1 MLVGAASGVVLL
13 VPLVVGASGVLVGAC
28 GVDLVVELL
37 VGDSGVELVVE
48 LVVWRSKK
56 SQLINEDSS
65 CPGEEVTLHHS
76 YFSLG
81 SCHLPISSSSP
92 LQCNLHQRV
101 LKKKLNRVFL
111 FAPFL
116 CVHL

>member
-48 LVVWRSKK
+48 LVVWRSKN

-65 CPGEEVTLHHS
+65 CPGEEGDT
-76 YFSLG
+76 
-81 SCHLPISSSSP
+81 
-92 LQCNLHQRV
+92 
-101 LKKKLNRVFL
+101 
-111 FAPFL
+111 APFL
-116 CVHL
+116 FLFGELPFANLIIITNTM

>member
-48 LVVWRSKK
+48 LVVWRSKN

-65 CPGEEVTLHHS
+65 CPGEEGDT
-76 YFSLG
+76 
-81 SCHLPISSSSP
+81 
-92 LQCNLHQRV
+92 
-101 LKKKLNRVFL
+101 
-111 FAPFL
+111 APFL
-116 CVHL
+116 FLFGELPFANLIIITITM